1 MSHLTRRQLL
11 GTCGALAAARAVNAQ
26 QVTGEAAGRIPPLAE
41 LLNADEI
48 RAVAERKLD
57 PITFTEVGGSDRR
70 ALERITFRPRL
81 MIDSRQMDLSS
92 QLFGD
97 TLFTPI
103 LVGPIARQKRYHP
116 EGELA
121 MARGAAAAKATVVVS
136 ADSSYPIEE
145 IAAAA
150 KTPLW
155 YQVYLDSEVPAKV
168 PQAMKAGCKALCIT
182 ATAGFDWKAID
193 RLRQGVT
200 APVVLKGVMSAEEAQ
215 KALGAGLQGIVV
227 SNYSP
232 KPMTG
237 IASTIDVLPAVADAV
252 GGKIPILIDGRFR
265 RGSDVLKAIAL
276 GANAVLLGRP
286 AIWGLAAYGAEGVQ
300 AVVELIQTEFARD
313 MAMCGKVK
321 LKDVDRTVVRVHKR

>member
-1 MSHLTRRQLL
+1 MRVITRRDAL
-11 GTCGALAAARAVNAQ
+11 TMLAAARVASAQ
-26 QVTGEAAGRIPPLAE
+26 QAGVEAPGRIPPFAE
-41 LLNADEI
+41 LVNADEF

-57 PITFTEVGGSDRR
+57 PITFAEVGGS
-70 ALERITFRPRL
+70 ERSAFEKITFRPRL

-121 MARGAAAAKATVVVS
+121 MVRGAAAGKASVVVS
-136 ADSSYPIEE
+136 ADSSYPIEQ
-145 IAAAA
+145 IAEAS

-155 YQVYLDSEVPAKV
+155 YQVYLDSEVPGKV

-182 ATAGFDWKAID
+182 AATAFDWKSID

-200 APVVLKGVMSAEEAQ
+200 APVILKGVMSPGEAQ
-215 KALGAGLQGIVV
+215 KAVAMGLQGIVI

-232 KPMTG
+232 KPITG
-237 IASTIDVLPAVADAV
+237 IASPIEMLPSIADAV
-252 GGKIPILIDGRFR
+252 GGKIAILIDGSFR

-286 AIWGLAAYGAEGVQ
+286 AIWGLASYGAEGVQ
-300 AVVELIQTEFARD
+300 AVIELIQTEFARD
-313 MAMCGKVK
+313 MAMCGKVS
-321 LKDVDRTVVRVHKR
+321 LKAVDRTVVRIHKR